1 MITSSQYKL
10 EKKLTSI
17 STDKWKSAPT
27 YNSCETETVLWL
39 PLFHISSENILGLTK
54 SGYWTVGS
62 DNSVV
67 VFEPE
72 MPLVSLLPCLEIEY
86 AHFCEVAKDTFSR
99 LGLPEELINNF
110 PTSEL
115 IGLALIE
122 GLGYWAELALNW
134 LEHIEIDDQI
144 REQLQQ
150 VVKAKWASQ
159 KTRQKASKFLKGK
172 IKQKAS

>member
-1 MITSSQYKL
+1 MITSSQHKL
-10 EKKLTSI
+10 EKELASI
-17 STDKWKSAPT
+17 STDRWKNVPT

-62 DNSVV
+62 DDSIV

-86 AHFCEVAKDTFSR
+86 IHFCEVAKDTFYR
-99 LGLPEELINNF
+99 LGLPEELINSF

-122 GLGYWAELALNW
+122 GSEYWVELALNW
-134 LEHIEIDDQI
+134 LEYIKIDDQI

-150 VVKAKWASQ
+150 FAKAKWASQ
-159 KTRQKASKFLKGK
+159 KARQKASKFLKGK
-172 IKQKAS
+172 IKQKV